1 MLQVLCEYPK
11 YLGYSVSFGDIQ
23 DIQNL
28 FGPAAYELENAFS
41 NICGKDS
48 VPGRDLFDWRW
59 LNIQAGG
66 TGKNHPE
73 YYKAGIFRTVGAHY
87 RKYNGAR
94 QKEIFDPDSI
104 S

>member
-1 MLQVLCEYPK
+1 LEIFRIFK
-11 YLGYSVSFGDIQ
+11 
-23 DIQNL
+23 NL

-48 VPGRDLFDWRW
+48 VPGRDLFDRRW

-66 TGKNHPE
+66 TGNHPE
-73 YYKAGIFRTVGAHY
+73 YYKAGIFLTVGAHY
-87 RKYNGAR
+87 RKYNAR
-94 QKEIFDPDSI
+94 AAKRNIRPDSI